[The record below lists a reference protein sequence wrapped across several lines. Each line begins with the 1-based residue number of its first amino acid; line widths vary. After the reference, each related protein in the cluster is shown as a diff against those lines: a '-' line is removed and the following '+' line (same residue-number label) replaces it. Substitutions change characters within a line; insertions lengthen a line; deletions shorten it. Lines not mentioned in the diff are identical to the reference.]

1 MARRKRTNEA
11 PSPHDSFTIGQI
23 QRKKPINDELLLD
36 ITPLTENQKKLFDSY
51 EKGKNIIAYGSSGT
65 GKSFICLY
73 NALKDVL
80 NVVSPYETIY
90 IVRSLV
96 QTREIGFMPGDESQK
111 QGYFEIP
118 YKNMVKYM
126 FKLPCEADFDMLYDN
141 LKLQKTIK
149 FYNTS
154 FIRGLTL
161 DNCIILVDEFAN
173 LNGHELDSIIT
184 RVGENSK
191 IIFCG
196 DASQSDLVR
205 TSERNGIH
213 AFMEVAKIMPS
224 VDIIEFGIDDVCRSG
239 LVKEYLTAKHSL
251 DIVL

>member
-1 MARRKRTNEA
+1 MSRRKRNSETLL
-11 PSPHDSFTIGQI
+11 PQDGYTIRQV
-23 QRKKPINDELLLD
+23 QRKLLLNDDFLLD
-36 ITPLTENQKKLFDSY
+36 IEPLTDNQKRLFESY
-51 EKGKNIIAYGSSGT
+51 KQGKHIVAYGSSGT
-65 GKSFICLY
+65 GKTFICLY
-73 NALKDVL
+73 NALKEVMSA
-80 NVVSPYETIY
+80 VTPYETIY

-126 FKLPCEADFDMLYDN
+126 FKLPSEADFDMLYDK

-161 DNCIILVDEFAN
+161 DNCIILVDEMQN
-173 LNGHELDSIIT
+173 LSNHELASIIT

-196 DASQSDLVR
+196 DASQSDL
-205 TSERNGIH
+205 TKLYEKNGIH
-213 AFMEVAKIMPS
+213 EFLNVLRVMPS
-224 VDIIEFGIDDVCRSG
+224 VDIIEFGIQDVIRSG
-239 LVKEYLTAKHSL
+239 LVKEYLLARHEL
-251 DIVL
+251 GL

>member
-1 MARRKRTNEA
+1 MPRRKKVTSQFNIKEEFETVQ
-11 PSPHDSFTIGQI
+11 SK
-23 QRKKPINDELLLD
+23 RKKSINQDFLLD
-36 ITPLTENQKKLFDSY
+36 IQPLTENQQKLFDSY
-51 EKGKNIIAYGSSGT
+51 SKNKNIIAYGSSGT
-65 GKSFICLY
+65 GKTFITLY

-80 NVVSPYETIY
+80 DISSPYETIY

-126 FKLPCEADFDMLYDN
+126 FKLASEADFDMLYGN

-161 DNCIILVDEFAN
+161 DNCIIIVDEFQN
-173 LNGHELDSIIT
+173 LNFHESCSIIT

-191 IIFCG
+191 IMFCG
-196 DASQSDLVR
+196 DATQSDLVKL
-205 TSERNGIH
+205 SEKNGIID
-213 AFMEVAKIMPS
+213 FMKILKIMPS
-224 VDIIEFGIDDVCRSG
+224 FDLIEFSIEDVVRSG
-239 LVKEYLTAKHSL
+239 IVKEFLVAKESL
-251 DIVL
+251 NL